1 MSHVHMPIASKSLN
15 LPHKHVVESAK
26 HAHNQTCLRLSYDAK
41 LTFVC
46 TGISLALTTRMDGQ
60 AEGRKEGTPLARV
73 RKLFLYV
80 TPLRRDGILPL
91 CRHRRRRTKRERGSC
106 RHRRRIRLDRSLL
119 TAALPCLP
127 ARGTWLTRARWRAS
141 ESSIMCIL
149 RVHVAAPASNGK
161 SRSHYHLHWWRQ
173 NRH

>member
-1 MSHVHMPIASKSLN
+1 MGDGCRVHHSHSTFTHSIGDVAMSHVHMPIASKSLN

-80 TPLRRDGILPL
+80 TPLRRDGILSL
-91 CRHRRRRTKRERGSC
+91 SVVIVVEGRREKG
-106 RHRRRIRLDRSLL
+106 
-119 TAALPCLP
+119 A
-127 ARGTWLTRARWRAS
+127 
-141 ESSIMCIL
+141 
-149 RVHVAAPASNGK
+149 HVDIGEEFA
-161 SRSHYHLHWWRQ
+161 
-173 NRH
+173 